1 MGDLKNRFI
10 FLYRLNLDDNDWTL
24 VAKDSRDEDD
34 GAYSSLSLS
43 HDGSTWAAGSQDA
56 NVIDVYKTHEPQ
68 VNEEG
73 EQEEEA
79 NLDPG
84 LSTDDGFET
93 AEAPT
98 LPEIQSSSCD
108 SLVSLW
114 RFLIFVEVVVVMVCG
129 PCQ

>member
-24 VAKDSRDEDD
+24 VAKNSRDEDD

-43 HDGSTWAAGSQDA
+43 RNGSTWAAGSLDA
-56 NVIDVYKTHEPQ
+56 NVIDVYNTFEPQ

-73 EQEEEA
+73 EEEEGKEA

-93 AEAPT
+93 AEAPI
-98 LPEIQSSSCD
+98 LPEIQSSCCD
-108 SLVSLW
+108 SSDSLW
-114 RFLIFVEVVVVMVCG
+114 GVFIFVAVVFFL
-129 PCQ
+129 